1 MRHLARHTSGR
12 LHSLPKA
19 IAAREALIA
28 AAYRELPNRRSRG
41 NIARRPVPGD
51 TPSPLRSG
59 RPVGLER
66 EIMNYL
72 DVMSEPPLVL
82 QRDDSVADALK
93 RMLDQRL
100 TSAPV
105 VDGKDRF
112 VGMFRVRRV
121 VGLALPKAATLDKL
135 VDDISFLNESLD
147 DLKRRLGAV
156 AKDAVGRHLD
166 DTVPVVTPKMALAEI
181 LLLLYRSSNTL
192 PVVEQPS
199 RKLLGI
205 VTSQRILNSLLG
217 NA

>member
-1 MRHLARHTSGR
+1 
-12 LHSLPKA
+12 
-19 IAAREALIA
+19 
-28 AAYRELPNRRSRG
+28 
-41 NIARRPVPGD
+41 
-51 TPSPLRSG
+51 
-59 RPVGLER
+59 
-66 EIMNYL
+66 MNYQ

-93 RMLDQRL
+93 RMLDKRL

-105 VDGKDRF
+105 VDGKGRF

-121 VGLALPKAATLDKL
+121 VGLALPKAATLEKL
-135 VDDISFLNESLD
+135 VDDISFLNEGLD

-156 AKDAVGRHLD
+156 AKDAVNQHLD
-166 DTVPVVTPKMALAEI
+166 DSVPIVTPKMALAEI

-205 VTSQRILNSLLG
+205 VTSQGILNSLLG
-217 NA
+217 NT